1 MTIQLGASGRN
12 GTGRQPADAF
22 TDLLFNTLIGFVFLF
37 FIAVIFISPAKD
49 TGKVVLDAQY
59 LIVVTWP
66 DGSREDIDTWIEDP
80 QANLTW
86 FRNRAAGLVHLDRD
100 DRGMLNDTIQVD
112 GQSVENP
119 LNQEVATIR
128 GQVPG
133 EYVVNIH
140 YYDSENPA
148 PPPVPVT
155 VRIAKVNPVYKV
167 VFNET
172 LELRR
177 KGDELTALRFTILRD
192 GEVGRVNR
200 LEKKLV
206 QQ

>member
-1 MTIQLGASGRN
+1 MTIQLGASGGRN
-12 GTGRQPADAF
+12 TGRQAADAF

-66 DGSREDIDTWIEDP
+66 DGSKEDIDTWIEDP
-80 QANLTW
+80 QGNVTW
-86 FRNRAAGLVHLDRD
+86 FRNRSAGLVHLDRD
-100 DRGMLNDTIQVD
+100 DRGMLNDTLQVD
-112 GQSVENP
+112 GQTVENP

-133 EYVVNIH
+133 EYVVNLH
-140 YYDSENPA
+140 YYEESA
-148 PPPVPVT
+148 GGPVPVT
-155 VRIAKVNPVYKV
+155 VRVARVNPVYTV
-167 VFNET
+167 AFNET
-172 LELRR
+172 FEMRR
-177 KGDELTALRFTILRD
+177 KGEERTALRFTVQRD
-192 GEVGRVNR
+192 GSIGRINR

-206 QQ
+206 QF